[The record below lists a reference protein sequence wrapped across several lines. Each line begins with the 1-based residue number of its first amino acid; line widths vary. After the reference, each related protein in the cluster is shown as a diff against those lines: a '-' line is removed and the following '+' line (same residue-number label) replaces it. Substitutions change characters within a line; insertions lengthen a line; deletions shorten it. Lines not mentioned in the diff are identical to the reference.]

1 MGKKGNIICV
11 CDTPNQQMTVK
22 KDKSE
27 ERWVDGH
34 ASSLKLSGSRDDKC
48 YVN

>member
-11 CDTPNQQMTVK
+11 GDTPNQQMTVK

-27 ERWVDGH
+27 RKMSEW
-34 ASSLKLSGSRDDKC
+34 ACFIFKIE
-48 YVN
+48 